1 MTPRKLARRYR
12 SAYRAAMLIN
22 GLGMICQVIGLI
34 LGAALLCVGV
44 VGAQHIDGSALA
56 VVWVRD
62 TLGVSIRDQ
71 QQIVVYTGLIL
82 GAILLVLFWLVGT
95 FVSAIGQMLKAIL
108 DTAVNTSPFLTTEE
122 KQNLIP

>member
-71 QQIVVYTGLIL
+71 QQIVAYTGLIL